1 MANKFHQ
8 QTYLGRFK
16 KNYKRNSAK
25 YAKAQLELEEWLNSR
40 PLFMLN
46 RKTRRRYDK

>member
-8 QTYLGRFK
+8 QTYLGRFR
-16 KNYKRNSAK
+16 KNYKRNSSK